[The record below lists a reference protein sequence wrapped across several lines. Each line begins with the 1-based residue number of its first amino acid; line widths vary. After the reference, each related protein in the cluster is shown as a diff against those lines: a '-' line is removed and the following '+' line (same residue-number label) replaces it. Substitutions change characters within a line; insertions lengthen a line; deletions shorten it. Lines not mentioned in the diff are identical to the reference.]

1 METWGVWHMQGCHAC
16 CCSLSRHEKD
26 QTKRVGD
33 VTGSGTCVSAPSDSA
48 SFSGAAGTQSRLVA
62 KWRVTQMYCFTGWDP
77 VEGRGLVWQRGTDAK
92 NKGKR
97 FYIVKQQETVVPL
110 QRWDRWPSTYLQ
122 KCQLY
127 PVIRQDE
134 RLSSNYN
141 LPTSRHVPQSAS
153 C

>member
-33 VTGSGTCVSAPSDSA
+33 VTGSGTRVSAPSDSA

-77 VEGRGLVWQRGTDAK
+77 MEGRRRVWQRGTDAK
-92 NKGKR
+92 NEGKR
-97 FYIVKQQETVVPL
+97 FYSKTTGICFAILKVRKMTVHLP
-110 QRWDRWPSTYLQ
+110 T
-122 KCQLY
+122 KM
-127 PVIRQDE
+127 PVIPSYYARWMT
-134 RLSSNYN
+134 SNYN
-141 LPTSRHVPQSAS
+141 LPTSQHVLQSAS